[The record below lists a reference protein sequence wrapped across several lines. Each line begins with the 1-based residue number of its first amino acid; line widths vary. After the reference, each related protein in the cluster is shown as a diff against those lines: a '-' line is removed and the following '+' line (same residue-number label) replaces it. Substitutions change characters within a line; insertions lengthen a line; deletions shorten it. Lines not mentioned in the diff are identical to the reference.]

1 MDVWKEKI
9 NQTAFWSDKKP
20 KHEPQQLFIMKKIT
34 LNSTRLF
41 LAAFSLFCCLGSLS
55 LYAQTPGGNPAYPAD
70 HPINQE
76 FSGIIEMQ
84 SDNYIMGYSGFE
96 STNALVLNGVPVYN
110 INSGWYNETGTHSF
124 GNKNYACGTLAGGYI
139 YRNFFAFDLSQLSG
153 LGITLPITTASLRV
167 RQFEGVPST
176 EVPWYL
182 SGVSSSHQSIDQN
195 YPGGSPAGIE
205 IFNDLGS
212 GPLYGSYL
220 VDRSLPENTFITVPL
235 NSVAIS
241 DINQAAGSVFVIGG
255 LIDEIPQ
262 EQEPEAIPLS
272 YWALGLAFLLA
283 VFFILFR
290 RISPAKA

>member
-1 MDVWKEKI
+1 
-9 NQTAFWSDKKP
+9 
-20 KHEPQQLFIMKKIT
+20 MKKIT

-76 FSGIIEMQ
+76 FSGIIEKQ
-84 SDNYIMGYSGFE
+84 SDNFIMGYSEFE
-96 STNALVLNGVPVYN
+96 ATNALVLNGVSVYN
-110 INSGWYNETGTHSF
+110 INSGWYSEM
-124 GNKNYACGTLAGGYI
+124 GNHYSGNTNYFCGIQAGGYI

-167 RQFEGVPST
+167 MQYGGSPST
-176 EVPWYL
+176 EVLWYL
-182 SGVSSSHQSIDQN
+182 SGVSSSHQSIDQT
-195 YPGGSPAGIE
+195 YLEESPAGIE

-220 VDRSLPENTFITVPL
+220 VDRSLPNTNFITVPL
-235 NSVAIS
+235 NSIAIS
-241 DINQAAGSVFVIGG
+241 KINQAVGSVFVIGG
-255 LIDEIPQ
+255 LLDEVPP
-262 EQEPEAIPLS
+262 EQEPAAIPLS
-272 YWALGLAFLLA
+272 YWALGLTFLLA
-283 VFFILFR
+283 VVFIMIR